1 MTLSFD
7 LSMPFATVGFAGA
20 VAGGQFWAQGPLQ
33 RLLFFRSWPNAYRVR
48 PLPSTTI
55 VPRPVFASLSAG
67 AFALAALGV
76 GEELLAAATAPTG
89 IAAAMRTAREMRV
102 VRVMPGYTRACA
114 ARFGGLARL
123 RPAGGGRPARAGG

>member
-55 VPRPVFASLSAG
+55 MPRPVFASLSGG
-67 AFALAALGV
+67 AFAAAALV
-76 GEELLAAATAPTG
+76 VAVEVSAATAPTG
-89 IAAAMRTAREMRV
+89 IAAAARTASEMRV
-102 VRVMPGYTRACA
+102 VRVMPGYTRA
-114 ARFGGLARL
+114 
-123 RPAGGGRPARAGG
+123 PAGG